1 MTNELYQR
9 MDELV
14 RENAGLILKL
24 QVAEI
29 EVDNLR
35 SEIERMENE
44 RLALTGK
51 LEDAKSEIARLDM
64 VMKRRRDDSETV
76 RRLGK
81 PPSC

>member
-1 MTNELYQR
+1 